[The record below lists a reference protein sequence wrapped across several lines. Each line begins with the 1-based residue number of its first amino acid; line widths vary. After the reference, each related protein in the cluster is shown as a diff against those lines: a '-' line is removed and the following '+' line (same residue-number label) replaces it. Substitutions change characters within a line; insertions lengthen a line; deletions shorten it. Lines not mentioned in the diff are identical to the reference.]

1 MSQESTGYKAE
12 TKSTQRWSDN
22 IGQDRIPIATDGR
35 KTDAMKYF
43 DEALGVLRKNHCSR
57 RHIGHLTYLPYDFF
71 Y

>member
-35 KTDAMKYF
+35 KNDAMKYF
-43 DEALGVLRKNHCSR
+43 DEALGVLRKNHC
-57 RHIGHLTYLPYDFF
+57 
-71 Y
+71 